1 MTADQLRRN
10 SLGRSLREVAAAVGV
25 VLGLV
30 FVGIE
35 IRANTAAIQ
44 GETLQGISDQSMNLQ
59 MQFATDPD
67 LVRLMPRVI
76 GDSILAAD
84 LNDEDQYRVLVAY
97 LSIVRV
103 AENRFQ
109 QASLGTVPGEDV
121 DQFGGSS
128 VLYTTPY
135 LKELWPQ
142 ISGNFA
148 PDFLAY
154 FEPLNGLSA
163 AVRTVAPGA

>member
-1 MTADQLRRN
+1 MGHTSRKTPWRA
-10 SLGRSLREVAAAVGV
+10 LREAAAATGV

-44 GETLQGISDQSMNLQ
+44 GETLQGISNQSTDLQ
-59 MQFATDPD
+59 MTFATDSD
-67 LVRLMPRVI
+67 LVRLMPQVI
-76 GDSILAAD
+76 GDSILPTD
-84 LNDEDQYRVLVAY
+84 LSDQDQYRVLVAY

-109 QASLGTVPGEDV
+109 QAMLGTVPGEGP

-135 LKELWPQ
+135 LKELWPT
-142 ISGNFA
+142 IRGNFA
-148 PDFLAY
+148 PDFLEY
-154 FEPLNGLSA
+154 FESANGL
-163 AVRTVAPGA
+163 

>member
-1 MTADQLRRN
+1 MTESDRSKA
-10 SLGRSLREVAAAVGV
+10 SWGRALREVGAVTGV

-44 GETLQGISDQSMNLQ
+44 GETLQGISDQSTNLQ

-76 GDSILAAD
+76 SEGIVPSD
-84 LNDEDQYRVLVAY
+84 LDDEDQYRVLVAY

-103 AENRFQ
+103 AENRYQ
-109 QASLGTVPGEDV
+109 QAALGTVPGEGI

-135 LKELWPQ
+135 IRALWPLLR
-142 ISGNFA
+142 GNFA
-148 PDFLAY
+148 PDFLEY
-154 FEPLNGLSA
+154 FERVNGLPSA
-163 AVRTVAPGA
+163 SSP

>member
-1 MTADQLRRN
+1 MT
-10 SLGRSLREVAAAVGV
+10 SETPSKGSPWRSVRELAAATGV

-67 LVRLMPRVI
+67 LVRLMPQVI
-76 GDSILAAD
+76 GDSILPGD
-84 LNDEDQYRVLVAY
+84 LGDGDQYRVLVAY

-109 QASLGTVPGEDV
+109 QAKLGTVPGENV
-121 DQFGGSS
+121 EQFGGSS

-135 LKELWPQ
+135 IRELWPT
-142 ISGNFA
+142 IRGNFA
-148 PDFLAY
+148 PDFLEY
-154 FEPLNGLSA
+154 FERVNGL
-163 AVRTVAPGA
+163 

>member
-1 MTADQLRRN
+1 MTSDAESRR
-10 SLGRSLREVAAAVGV
+10 SWWRAVREVAAATGV
-25 VLGLV
+25 ALGLL

-67 LVRLMPRVI
+67 LVRLMPQVI
-76 GDSILAAD
+76 GDSILPGD
-84 LNDEDQYRVLVAY
+84 LDEEDQYRVLVAY
-97 LSIVRV
+97 LSIIRV

-109 QASLGTVPGEDV
+109 QAHLGTVPGGDV
-121 DQFGGSS
+121 DQFGASS

-135 LKELWPQ
+135 LKELWPTVR
-142 ISGNFA
+142 GNFA
-148 PDFLAY
+148 PSFLEY
-154 FEPLNGLSA
+154 FESANGL
-163 AVRTVAPGA
+163 